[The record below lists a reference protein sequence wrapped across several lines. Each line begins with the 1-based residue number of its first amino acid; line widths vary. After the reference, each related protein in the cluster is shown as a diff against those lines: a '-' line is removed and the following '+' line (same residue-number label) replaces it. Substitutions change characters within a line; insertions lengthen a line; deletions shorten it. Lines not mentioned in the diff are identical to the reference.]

1 MWMEVDIESRKTSS
15 IELFQIKN
23 KQVGG
28 GRHRISR
35 GIKQFPGINLERS
48 GISRGDQQ
56 NFQGFWFLV
65 LEFPKGIQV

>member
-1 MWMEVDIESRKTSS
+1 MEADIESREISS
-15 IELFQIKN
+15 IELFQKKN

-35 GIKQFPGINLERS
+35 GIKEFTGINLERS

-56 NFQGFWFLV
+56 NFQGFFWFLI
-65 LEFPKGIQV
+65 LEFPRAVQV